1 MTCARSRTLQRQSS
15 NSGADGLEHFLMRKS
30 LWIEW
35 SAPPEPQKGESPLV
49 SLPPQEEKV
58 AGGENDQKTCGMA
71 WDGSEWKESKNVL
84 RTTILVQVMQGESS
98 LIVIVQEHILLWLFW
113 LTSFVPLCRQRIV
126 EADNR
131 CGPYIQLCQRKR
143 KIMHHLQRRRTLHYI
158 TLHSKAICSLL
169 HHLVI
174 IIICPQWRRSSLQF
188 NMAEHAT
195 GFLCSWLVGGRAEV
209 HHHRPSNASSN
220 KRISWENWCT
230 EATACSM
237 PSHRKIMKKRLVWC
251 EAVSHSCLD
260 QFS

>member
-1 MTCARSRTLQRQSS
+1 
-15 NSGADGLEHFLMRKS
+15 MRC
-30 LWIEW
+30 
-35 SAPPEPQKGESPLV
+35 V
-49 SLPPQEEKV
+49 SER
-58 AGGENDQKTCGMA
+58 
-71 WDGSEWKESKNVL
+71 KESKNVL

-98 LIVIVQEHILLWLFW
+98 PIVIVQEHILLWLFW

-195 GFLCSWLVGGRAEV
+195 GFPCSWLVGGRAEV